1 MAFRLLA
8 SNYRES
14 PAISFFFPPKTNVA
28 RLARLEAHRRSRRNI
43 EAIAKRSASIEGE
56 RRVRFGEMILTANLN
71 RSVACVGNSKRDGR
85 PILVQDDLAG
95 CWKNLARYNTE
106 VRPCRELEVF
116 RYAAPPCRISSPRV
130 NNAGIT
136 RPGLT
141 TLPLICDPIRSC
153 VRSK

>member
-28 RLARLEAHRRSRRNI
+28 RLARLEAHRRSRRNVQ
-43 EAIAKRSASIEGE
+43 AIPKRSASIEGE
-56 RRVRFGEMILTANLN
+56 RRVRFGEMIMTANLN

-95 CWKNLARYNTE
+95 CWKNLARYHVNPPSQLLCAT
-106 VRPCRELEVF
+106 LKSDD
-116 RYAAPPCRISSPRV
+116 AANVLVDR
-130 NNAGIT
+130 AFG
-136 RPGLT
+136 
-141 TLPLICDPIRSC
+141 
-153 VRSK
+153 